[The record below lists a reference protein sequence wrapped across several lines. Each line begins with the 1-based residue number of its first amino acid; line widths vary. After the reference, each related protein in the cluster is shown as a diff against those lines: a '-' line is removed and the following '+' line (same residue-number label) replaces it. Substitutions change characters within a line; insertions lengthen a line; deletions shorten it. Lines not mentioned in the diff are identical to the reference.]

1 LFVQILIQDHENSL
15 KRKKP
20 MKQSSTI
27 LPGPALTSS
36 ITALPPAPGGD
47 ENSHATPTPQPILS
61 GEVLNQMLPIH
72 AKLFEKHR
80 VESLKRLFRNVLWNE
95 VTYHARCLEAYSHL
109 LECLDTVEDVDEE
122 EHITSNA

>member
-1 LFVQILIQDHENSL
+1 MQILIQDHENSL